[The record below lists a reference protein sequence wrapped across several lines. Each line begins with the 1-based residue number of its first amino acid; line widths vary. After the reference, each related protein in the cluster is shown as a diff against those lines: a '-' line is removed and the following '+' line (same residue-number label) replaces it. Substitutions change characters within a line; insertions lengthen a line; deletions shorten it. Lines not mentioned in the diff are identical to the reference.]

1 MTVRSLDAEPPAS
14 AACPLCGQ
22 AAGDPVWAAP
32 EHGRE
37 AYNCASCDFTFIWPR
52 HPQDFTHVPAEP
64 YYGDWQQFDYGAWDF
79 YLADVAGVEGRR
91 PGNVEDGP
99 GEPPAILDVGC
110 GAGQLLVQF
119 RSQGWQVRGVDPWA
133 SVAEIGRKN
142 LRLPIETAL
151 MEDAKS
157 VPPAS
162 QDVVISIDVL
172 QFAAD
177 PHAFLKACMSA
188 LRPGGL
194 LYLTVPNFAAT
205 DGARIG
211 LNFPRFLPHSYLSYF
226 GPASLKQLAE
236 RAGLTRVRVKPMGG
250 PHEDD
255 MLRLTARR
263 ATENRISWSH
273 LSAVIDDSDLPPLDR
288 AEVDERGLSAEQRA
302 WRAQGFLILPGL
314 IPDGLIESYAAIRGQ
329 VSHRQGW
336 TSSTPYMT
344 VPEIRDLC
352 LYKPLT
358 DMIEHLLGEPVGL
371 HLNLTGWVST
381 ERDWHQDDYLNP
393 PQVNGHYAGVWT
405 ALDQIQPDAGPF
417 EYVPGSHRWPVIRQ
431 AKVLAQLGYANGD
444 DPSWPWASER
454 LLTPFFE
461 QEIARSGLRTERF
474 LGGRGDVLIWHS
486 RLVHRGSL
494 PDRPNAERRSM
505 IAHYSAISRRA
516 DMPRT
521 RRHPGGGQYFHLDGG
536 PDDGSD
542 QIKNRP
548 QAKRFRWF

>member
-1 MTVRSLDAEPPAS
+1 MIIQSLKPDA
-14 AACPLCGQ
+14 AALATCPICGQ
-22 AAGDPVWAAP
+22 PAGDPVWAAP

-37 AYNCASCDFTFIWPR
+37 AFTCAACDFTYIWPR
-52 HPQDFTHVPAEP
+52 SPQDFSNVPTEFYHGGAR
-64 YYGDWQQFDYGAWDF
+64 QLDYSAGDF
-79 YLADVAGVEGRR
+79 YVADIGNSEGRSLKQR
-91 PGNVEDGP
+91 ALASEA
-99 GEPPAILDVGC
+99 PAILDVGC
-110 GAGQLLVQF
+110 GAGEVMMQF
-119 RSQGWQVRGVDPWA
+119 RKHGWTVRGVDPWA
-133 SVAEIGRKN
+133 SVAEIGRTSLN
-142 LRLPIETAL
+142 LPIETARI
-151 MEDAKS
+151 EEATS

-177 PHAFLKACMSA
+177 PLAFLAACMTA

-194 LYLTVPNFAAT
+194 LYLTLPNFAAT
-205 DGARIG
+205 DGAHLG
-211 LNFPRFLPHSYLSYF
+211 WTFPRFLPHSYLSYF
-226 GPASLKQLAE
+226 SPTSVRRLAE
-236 RAGLTRVRVKPMGG
+236 KAGLTRIRVKVSGG
-250 PHEDD
+250 AADD
-255 MLRLTARR
+255 DILRVTARR
-263 ATENRISWSH
+263 PIENRLSWSD
-273 LSAVIDDSDLPPLDR
+273 LGSVIDDNDLPPLDR
-288 AEVDERGLSAEQRA
+288 ANVDVSTLSPEQHA
-302 WRAQGFLILPGL
+302 WREHGYLILPGL
-314 IPDGLIESYAAIRGQ
+314 IPDELIERYTAIRGQ

-336 TSSTPYMT
+336 TSSTPYMD

-358 DMIEHLLGEPVGL
+358 DMIEHLLGEPVAL

-431 AKVLAQLGYANGD
+431 AKVLEQLGYENGD

-461 QEIARSGLRTERF
+461 QEIVRTGLKPERF
-474 LGGRGDVLIWHS
+474 LGARGDVLIWHS

-494 PDRPNAERRSM
+494 PARPNAERRSM

-516 DMPRT
+516 DMRRT
-521 RRHPGGGQYFHLDGG
+521 RQHPGGGQYFYLDGK
-536 PDDGSD
+536 PDDAPP
-542 QIKNRP
+542 KP
-548 QAKRFRWF
+548 KRFRWL